1 MMELKQKAKRYY
13 QLLQKGEKRSTL
25 FFQISFLLE
34 DPCVCIF
41 LPTPRAFFKDAQEV
55 LKNIS
60 WIQIRK
66 AF

>member
-1 MMELKQKAKRYY
+1 MLELKLNRKKT
-13 QLLQKGEKRSTL
+13 LLPISNYCKKVKNVPHF

-60 WIQIRK
+60 
-66 AF
+66 